1 MVQFKRLYFD
11 IEVSPNIGFFW
22 QPGYKLQIPHDNII
36 KERAIICVC
45 YKWEHE
51 KEVHSLEW
59 KKGNDKQ
66 LLIKFLKVLNE
77 ADEIVGQNSDNFDVK
92 WLRTRCLYHKIEM
105 MPTYSSVDT
114 YKLAKQYFRFNSNKL
129 DYMSSFLG
137 YGNKIHTE
145 YDLWKKIVLDNDPK
159 AMQSMVKYCK
169 KDVLLTEKVHQ
180 AMKNYTK
187 HKTHVGVTIG
197 ETKIDCPEC
206 GSDHIQ
212 SRGYSITA
220 AGTKFKRC
228 QCQSCGKWYQV
239 NLNVYNKAISIKN
252 NKAIV

>member
-1 MVQFKRLYFD
+1 
-11 IEVSPNIGFFW
+11 
-22 QPGYKLQIPHDNII
+22 
-36 KERAIICVC
+36 
-45 YKWEHE
+45 
-51 KEVHSLEW
+51 
-59 KKGNDKQ
+59 
-66 LLIKFLKVLNE
+66 
-77 ADEIVGQNSDNFDVK
+77 
-92 WLRTRCLYHKIEM
+92 M

-145 YDLWKKIVLDNDPK
+145 YDLWKKIVLDNDTK

-180 AMKNYTK
+180 AMKNYTR

-212 SRGYSITA
+212 SRGYSITGV
-220 AGTKFKRC
+220 GTKFKRC

>member
-1 MVQFKRLYFD
+1 MTQFKRLYFD

-22 QPGYKLQIPHDNII
+22 QPGYKLQIPYDNII

-59 KKGNDKQ
+59 KRGDDKQ
-66 LLIKFLKVLNE
+66 LLIKFLKVLNQ

-92 WLRTRCLYHKIEM
+92 WLRTRCLYHGIEM

-129 DYMSSFLG
+129 DYMSSYLG

-145 YDLWKKIVLDNDPK
+145 YNLWRKIVLDNDAK
-159 AMQSMVKYCK
+159 SMELMIKYCK
-169 KDVLLTEKVHQ
+169 KDVLLTEKVHK

-187 HKTHVGVTIG
+187 HKTHVGVTVG

-212 SRGYSITA
+212 ARGNRITA
-220 AGTKFKRC
+220 AGTKFKSC
-228 QCQSCGKWYQV
+228 QCQNCGKWYQV

-252 NKAIV
+252 NKAII